1 MVNSPLVI
9 SVQKIVEMRVRL
21 SNIVLTFNFLKIDLE
36 LLDWIILGDDLDGT
50 FESGA
55 LVLQLVSPN
64 GFLDQ

>member
-9 SVQKIVEMRVRL
+9 SVQKIVEVRVRL

-55 LVLQLVSPN
+55 LVLQFVSPN

>member
-9 SVQKIVEMRVRL
+9 SVQKIVEVRVRL

-55 LVLQLVSPN
+55 FVLQLVSPN